1 MVTEYIQKAN
11 ANGVGDLRWIESG
24 EVAELEP
31 EVKAVGAVLSPSTGI
46 IDSHAFML
54 SLQSDIESHG
64 GTIAFLTKVIE
75 IESSGANR
83 IVRTPDFELAAQWI
97 INSAGLSAPE
107 LAIDTP
113 DAPRGF
119 YAKGHY
125 YSYSGNQPFNRLVYP
140 VAEAG
145 GLGVHVTLD
154 LAGQVKFGPDVRWQD
169 DLDYSFDSSHF
180 HDFVAAIREYYPG
193 IEPARMQEG
202 YTGIRPKISNQ
213 GSPAADFLVHGPD
226 SHGVEG
232 RINLL
237 GIESPGL
244 TSSLAIGEYVSEI
257 VLG

>member
-1 MVTEYIQKAN
+1 M
-11 ANGVGDLRWIESG
+11 
-24 EVAELEP
+24 AELEP

-64 GTIAFLTKVIE
+64 GMIAFLTKVIE

-83 IVRTPDFELAAQWI
+83 IVRTPDFELAAKWI

-125 YSYSGNQPFNRLVYP
+125 YSYSGNQPFSRLVYP

-145 GLGVHVTLD
+145 GLGVHD
-154 LAGQVKFGPDVRWQD
+154 PGSGWASKIPGPDVRWQD

-180 HDFVAAIREYYPG
+180 HDFVMPRFENIIR
-193 IEPARMQEG
+193 A
-202 YTGIRPKISNQ
+202 
-213 GSPAADFLVHGPD
+213 
-226 SHGVEG
+226 
-232 RINLL
+232 
-237 GIESPGL
+237 
-244 TSSLAIGEYVSEI
+244 
-257 VLG
+257 